1 MKNTAIL
8 TILVLNLFL
17 LAASRPCRA
26 QAAPLPGDEY
36 LRVTYDANSTAAP
49 TPATTGDSSVDDLA
63 SPADPRGEPTQ
74 GGTAQSGANQGGT
87 TQDVTG
93 KDDQWHLSVS
103 PYLWFGGTHGTL
115 GAFGHDVGFKASAGD
130 LLSHFRFGIMGAV
143 EARRNRLLLSTDLMV
158 VRLQDDHALPLPG
171 FGADSATLKATSF
184 ILTPKVGVRL
194 LDGKM
199 IKADAL
205 AGIRY
210 WHFGETLN
218 FNPGTLGL
226 NFSKSQ
232 DWVDP
237 GVGGRITATLAPK
250 VVFTMGGDVGG
261 WDTGSHQEYQAAG
274 LLGYKV
280 TPKMTLQ
287 GGYRYMYLDYRKS
300 GPASPV
306 VNVAISGV
314 MFGVTLNLK

>member
-8 TILVLNLFL
+8 AIAVLNLFL
-17 LAASRPCRA
+17 LTASRPCPA
-26 QAAPLPGDEY
+26 QATPLPNGEY
-36 LRVTYDANSTAAP
+36 LRVTYDENLTAAS
-49 TPATTGDSSVDDLA
+49 TPATTGDSSAADLPG
-63 SPADPRGEPTQ
+63 PADP
-74 GGTAQSGANQGGT
+74 QGGT
-87 TQDVTG
+87 TQSGTTQGGAAQDVTG

-103 PYLWFGGTHGTL
+103 PYLWFGGVHGTL

-143 EARRNRLLLSTDLMV
+143 EARRSRLLLSTDLMV
-158 VRLQDDHALPLPG
+158 VRLQDDHALPFPG

-199 IKADAL
+199 FKADAM

-226 NFSKSQ
+226 DFSKSQ

-237 GVGGRITATLAPK
+237 VVGGRITAALAPK

-261 WDTGSHQEYQAAG
+261 FDTGSHQEYQVAG

-287 GGYRYMYLDYRKS
+287 GGYRYLYLDYRKS
-300 GPASPV
+300 GPASPA

-314 MFGVTLNLK
+314 MFGVTVHLK

>member
-1 MKNTAIL
+1 MKNAAIL
-8 TILVLNLFL
+8 TIVVLNLFL
-17 LAASRPCRA
+17 LTASRPCPA
-26 QAAPLPGDEY
+26 QATPLPNGEY
-36 LRVTYDANSTAAP
+36 LRVSYGPNSTAAS
-49 TPATTGDSSVDDLA
+49 TPATTGDSA
-63 SPADPRGEPTQ
+63 AADPA
-74 GGTAQSGANQGGT
+74 GTGDPQGGT
-87 TQDVTG
+87 TQGGSTTNN
-93 KDDQWHLSVS
+93 QWHLAVS
-103 PYLWFGGTHGTL
+103 PYLWFGGVHGTL
-115 GAFGHDVGFKASAGD
+115 GAFNHDVGFKASPGD

-143 EARRNRLLLSTDLMV
+143 EARRNRLLLSTDMMV
-158 VRLQDDHALPLPG
+158 VRLQDDHALPFPG

-184 ILTPKVGVRL
+184 ILTPKIGVRL

-199 IKADAL
+199 FKADAM

-210 WHFGETLN
+210 WHFGETLD
-218 FNPGTLGL
+218 FSPGTLGL

-237 GVGGRITATLAPK
+237 VVGGRITAILAPK
-250 VVFTMGGDVGG
+250 VEFTMGGDVGG